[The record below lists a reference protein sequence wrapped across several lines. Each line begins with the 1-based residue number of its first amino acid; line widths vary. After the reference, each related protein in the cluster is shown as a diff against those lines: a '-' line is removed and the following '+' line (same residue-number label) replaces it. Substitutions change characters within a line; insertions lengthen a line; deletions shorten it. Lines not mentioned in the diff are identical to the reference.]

1 MRISEAILLD
11 TAKLTELFASWWNSR
26 KSNEINI
33 GDPDVKQMV
42 ENYVGMTK
50 DKSLLF
56 DESAADTSTDWESF
70 LWNVY
75 TNRQGKGPIDGEITY
90 GNSSF
95 SADESEDDEDF
106 PTFGDV
112 TPESSTGNTAEEV
125 APQQDEPEDGE
136 PEDPEDVTEEAEEI
150 IDEPEETEPEPEE
163 AIEPEPAPAGESVEE
178 LPQEIETVPAVP
190 VGEEYA
196 TDVFDYVETLE
207 NEPEAPVETEDPA
220 PEPEDEDDQTE
231 EDPSDEGEEEPAE
244 EIQVAEE
251 PESVEEPAQE
261 QVETETPAA
270 EAAEDTDEQEPA
282 ATADT
287 ADEKAAA
294 PVEVRTEKPHTVKA
308 RVQEFL
314 FTDEEMGIVRQ
325 KAAKKLSLP
334 VARHHAFDDAL
345 FALRSGLKVHLY
357 GAKGSGRSTLAR
369 QLEEEC
375 GIKPSVGDDK
385 EAGCANFLVDYD
397 EKLESEICPEAHR
410 IATGLRAAGT
420 PVTLAQCIVIEK
432 LLPLGQEKAI
442 SAI

>member
-1 MRISEAILLD
+1 MKISEAILLD

-26 KSNEINI
+26 KSNGINLD
-33 GDPDVKQMV
+33 DPDVRQMV

-56 DESAADTSTDWESF
+56 DEAAADTSTDWESF

-90 GNSSF
+90 GSSSF
-95 SADESEDDEDF
+95 SADDSEDDEDF

-112 TPESSTGNTAEEV
+112 TPESSIENTDDEP
-125 APQQDEPEDGE
+125 APQQDELEDE
-136 PEDPEDVTEEAEEI
+136 KPEDPEDVTEEAEEPAEV
-150 IDEPEETEPEPEE
+150 IDEPEET
-163 AIEPEPAPAGESVEE
+163 AEPEPAPAEESVEQ

-190 VGEEYA
+190 VGEENA
-196 TDVFDYVETLE
+196 TDVFDYVEALDD
-207 NEPEAPVETEDPA
+207 EPEAPVETEDPA
-220 PEPEDEDDQTE
+220 PEPAEEEIPDE
-231 EDPSDEGEEEPAE
+231 EDSSDEVEEEPVE

-270 EAAEDTDEQEPA
+270 EAAEDIDEKEVA

-375 GIKPSVGDDK
+375 GIRPSVGDDK
-385 EAGCANFLVDYD
+385 ESGCANFLVDYD
-397 EKLESEICPEAHR
+397 EKLESEICPEAHS
-410 IATGLRAAGT
+410 IAVGLRAAGT